1 MLFRSPM
8 IAPPFGGFLI
18 DTFGWRSV
26 FAFALLTG
34 IAILGVAYTVIEET
48 HRPRS
53 TGPFVNPL
61 RSYVALLSQRRFSAF
76 VLQSGFQSGAFF
88 AMASASPFLTTE
100 YLGRSASEYGL
111 YFLFFPV
118 GYCSGNWVSSRLSGR
133 VGIETMVLA
142 GSLLFVATVIGQ
154 ASFILLSDL
163 TPLMIF
169 IPGFLISFGQGL
181 ALPNAQA
188 GAIRVAPSLEIGRAH
203 V

>member
-1 MLFRSPM
+1 MLFRSPTLIGGRLLQAFGAGCGVTLARAIARDAYGPERLVKAIAYLTMAYTVGPM

-100 YLGRSASEYGL
+100 YLG
-111 YFLFFPV
+111 
-118 GYCSGNWVSSRLSGR
+118 
-133 VGIETMVLA
+133 
-142 GSLLFVATVIGQ
+142 Q
-154 ASFILLSDL
+154 
-163 TPLMIF
+163 
-169 IPGFLISFGQGL
+169 
-181 ALPNAQA
+181 
-188 GAIRVAPSLEIGRAH
+188 IGRAH